1 MNETNEGENNSQKL
15 NFKPRRKSVL
25 NKIDKKDIEEIKDIS
40 TKLNVKGRRKS
51 MMNKK
56 LLMQI
61 EDNKNNNNNIKDIKD
76 SANSSSKR
84 TSLFTNSIMDLRLKL
99 NENKNENEN
108 NKVNANSNNKA
119 RGRRKSAMLRPIFEL
134 DSFVSFKS
142 KLIDIS
148 ELIVQQESDI
158 IEAVMG
164 CQQPNNYHIYGRQP
178 DGELSYLFKLREYS
192 GCAMR
197 FFCPVNCRGFTMK
210 MKLVNNYDNKYDNN
224 FSNSLMTLEKDCK
237 VPFLCLVRP
246 EIRLSLIKDGTYIGT
261 VEQSFSL
268 CDPCFSVY
276 NEHYEEVK
284 YIEADCCQC
293 GFICR
298 NNSLGKTDDVHFF
311 IYDTK
316 DKSKPI
322 GDICKKTESVFS
334 IADCYSVVYPVNIP
348 PEEKILLSIVA
359 VLIDYQYFEKN
370 SVK

>member
-1 MNETNEGENNSQKL
+1 MNETNEGDNSQKL
-15 NFKPRRKSVL
+15 NMKPRRKSVL
-25 NKIDKKDIEEIKDIS
+25 NRLEKKDIEEIKDIS
-40 TKLNVKGRRKS
+40 TKINVKGRRKS

-61 EDNKNNNNNIKDIKD
+61 EDNKNNNNNKEQ
-76 SANSSSKR
+76 SNSSSKR
-84 TSLFTNSIMDLRLKL
+84 TSLFTNSLMDLRLKL
-99 NENKNENEN
+99 NENKDENEN
-108 NKVNANSNNKA
+108 NKINANNKPK
-119 RGRRKSAMLRPIFEL
+119 GRRKSAMLRPIFEL

-192 GCAMR
+192 DCAMR

-224 FSNSLMTLEKDCK
+224 FTNSLMTLEKECK
-237 VPFLCLVRP
+237 VPFLCLIRP

-261 VEQSFSL
+261 VEQSFS
-268 CDPCFSVY
+268 CFDPCFRVY
-276 NEHYEEVK
+276 NENNEEVK

-311 IYDTK
+311 IYDNK

-370 SVK
+370 NVK

>member
-1 MNETNEGENNSQKL
+1 MNETFEGDISQKL
-15 NFKPRRKSVL
+15 NMKPRRKSVL
-25 NKIDKKDIEEIKDIS
+25 NKIDKKDIEGDKDIS
-40 TKLNVKGRRKS
+40 TKLNLKGRRKS

-56 LLMQI
+56 LLNQLV
-61 EDNKNNNNNIKDIKD
+61 EDNKNNNNNKEQ
-76 SANSSSKR
+76 SNSSSKR
-84 TSLFTNSIMDLRLKL
+84 TSLFANSLMDLRLKL
-99 NENKNENEN
+99 NENKIENEN
-108 NKVNANSNNKA
+108 DKNNAHNKPK
-119 RGRRKSAMLRPIFEL
+119 GRRKSALLRPIFEL

-148 ELIVQQESDI
+148 ELLVQQESDI

-164 CQQPNNYHIYGRQP
+164 CQQPNNYHIYGRHP

-197 FFCPVNCRGFTMK
+197 FFCPVNCRGFSMK

-224 FSNSLMTLEKDCK
+224 FSNSLMTLEKECK
-237 VPFLCLVRP
+237 IPFLCLVRP
-246 EIRLSLIKDGTYIGT
+246 DIRLSLIKDGTYIGT
-261 VEQSFSL
+261 VEQSFSF

-276 NEHYEEVK
+276 NGNYEEVK

-298 NNSLGKTDDVHFF
+298 NNSFGKTDDVHFF
-311 IYDTK
+311 IYDTN

-334 IADCYSVVYPVNIP
+334 IADCYSVVYPVSIP